1 MTNSLENKIA
11 AIRRRRLREWLDE
24 HGVSNT
30 ELAKRLE
37 VGRAYV
43 STLFTPSRHFGEKAA
58 RSIEA
63 KLRLPAGYLDTEE
76 QTLSTVLDWETPEEL
91 PEDMFALV
99 PRVSVEMAAG
109 NGLVAVE
116 EEGMPPLA
124 FKRSWL
130 TRKNVTSKDNLRIVG
145 VSGDSM
151 SPYLE
156 DGDVVMIDMGQT
168 AVQDGEVY
176 AIRYGHDLRI
186 KRLIKRFDGGL
197 VLRSDNPRFPEEV
210 IAPADLE
217 HVQVLGRMIW
227 RAG

>member
-11 AIRRRRLREWLDE
+11 ATRRRRLREWLDE
-24 HGVSNT
+24 SGISNT
-30 ELAKRLE
+30 ELAQKLGT
-37 VGRAYV
+37 GRAYV

-58 RSIEA
+58 RSIEE
-63 KLRLPAGYLDTEE
+63 KLRLPSMYLDSEE
-76 QTLSTVLDWETPEEL
+76 QKLSTVMDWEHPEEL

-99 PRVSVEMAAG
+99 PRVAVEMAAG
-109 NGLVAVE
+109 NGLIAVE

-130 TRKNVTSKDNLRIVG
+130 TRKAVTSKDNLRIVG

-168 AVQDGEVY
+168 DVTDGEVY